1 MESPAIPPL
10 TCTNTVHGMCT
21 AETWTARVFTIWTP
35 PVGRPTTGS
44 AASAQAL
51 YAQPGP
57 SYTQNRKIQVR
68 HQQAAILTLTGPV
81 H

>member
-1 MESPAIPPL
+1 VESPAIPPL

-21 AETWTARVFTIWTP
+21 AETWTARVFTIRTP
-35 PVGRPTTGS
+35 PVRRPTTGS
-44 AASAQAL
+44 AASAQGL

-68 HQQAAILTLTGPV
+68 HRQAAILTLTDPV

>member
-1 MESPAIPPL
+1 MESPTIVPL

-21 AETWTARVFTIWTP
+21 PETWAARVFTIRTA
-35 PVGRPTTGS
+35 PVRRPTTGS
-44 AASAQAL
+44 AASAHGL

-57 SYTQNRKIQVR
+57 SYTQNRKIQFGQWQVG
-68 HQQAAILTLTGPV
+68 QVALTRPV

>member
-1 MESPAIPPL
+1 MEFAAIPPL

-21 AETWTARVFTIWTP
+21 AETWTARVFTIRTP
-35 PVGRPTTGS
+35 PVRRPTTGS
-44 AASAQAL
+44 AASAQGL

-57 SYTQNRKIQVR
+57 SYTQNRKIQFGQWQVGKV
-68 HQQAAILTLTGPV
+68 TLTGPV